1 MLLRFAP
8 LVLFSMVT
16 LASDN
21 SPLATLL
28 IGKWICVEVPSLQ
41 IVYRAGHT
49 NSGRNDLGSE
59 SGTWRLEGNELIE
72 TWTNQF
78 GQNTDRC
85 RIAIRGDKL
94 FLGMHETTTKLH
106 GKQIGEAQQW
116 MTGLTFRR
124 VR

>member
-28 IGKWICVEVPSLQ
+28 IGKWGCVEVPSLQ
-41 IVYRAGHT
+41 VVYRADHT
-49 NSGRNDLGSE
+49 YSGRNDLGSE
-59 SGTWRLEGNELIE
+59 GTWRLEGNELIE

-78 GQNTDRC
+78 GQNTYRC
-85 RIAIRGDKL
+85 RIKIQGDRL
-94 FLGMHETTTKLH
+94 FFGMHETITKQS
-106 GKQIGEAQQW
+106 GKQPGEPKQW
-116 MTGLTFRR
+116 ITGLTFRR